1 MGSLRQGRLGAPP
14 AAVDVGRRRLL
25 LGLAA
30 VGLGPL
36 VGCAA
41 PAHGVARP
49 TLGGHPATRSPTPE
63 RPAPPS
69 APIAA
74 ASAPPTPTPEGR
86 FLRLPPRTEDAE
98 TGSAF
103 LERTAPLGS
112 AAFEEA
118 VFDAIAGGNVP
129 PSLRR
134 LAPVRVAC
142 ERDGARCGV
151 VHVLC
156 DYLAIGSDD
165 DFLRIPMT
173 ASTAQRIA
181 ILTGCVL
188 PTRKLVDTIFEQ
200 AEARLP
206 PSFIEGG
213 PTLSTRLDYAV
224 HQCALEAHRARRR
237 FELGALTAGDKKDI
251 VLTNR
256 LVDREDR
263 VAIYGWH
270 RDDGRPIQPLSTVH
284 GRRYADYSHGVR
296 LVDGIMLV
304 DGAEHRVTEVLRDPR
319 LADLLSDEGPLE
331 VVAYPTQRLAREE
344 HRPPKKKTKKKGRKR
359 RKKHAA
365 G

>member
-1 MGSLRQGRLGAPP
+1 MGFLRNGRLVAPP

-30 VGLGPL
+30 VGFGPL

-41 PAHGVARP
+41 PAQDGAARP
-49 TLGGHPATRSPTPE
+49 TLGGPVNRSSTPE
-63 RPAPPS
+63 TSPPAAPAAESADASSSS
-69 APIAA
+69 APE
-74 ASAPPTPTPEGR
+74 TR
-86 FLRLPPRTEDAE
+86 WLKLPPRTDGAE

-103 LERTAPLGS
+103 LARTAPLGS

-134 LAPVRVAC
+134 LVPVRVSCAG
-142 ERDGARCGV
+142 DGARCGV

-188 PTRKLVDTIFEQ
+188 PTRKLVDAIYEQ

-224 HQCALEAHRARRR
+224 HQGELEAHRARRG
-237 FELGALTAGDKKDI
+237 FDLGALTAGDKKDI

-296 LVDGIMLV
+296 LVDGTMLV
-304 DGAEHRVTEVLRDPR
+304 DGAERRVTEVLRDPR

-331 VVAYPTQRLAREE
+331 VVAYPTQRLARED
-344 HRPPKKKTKKKGRKR
+344 HRAPKKKKGRKR
-359 RKKHAA
+359 RKKRAA